1 MYGVFQNGIV
11 GISQLSF
18 SYFYMKY
25 LGEYNFPPDD
35 WKDVS
40 QTAKDLIKS
49 MLRVDVNRR
58 IDINTFMQSPW
69 IAESQAVPSTPLVT
83 SKNMMG
89 QGEN

>member
-1 MYGVFQNGIV
+1 
-11 GISQLSF
+11 
-18 SYFYMKY
+18 MKILL
-25 LGEYNFPPDD
+25 LGDYNFPPDD

-69 IAESQAVPSTPLVT
+69 IAETQAVPSTPLVT

-89 QGEN
+89 TDEKFYSWFFGI